1 MDDSIIKQIHLA
13 APPERVWRALSDAAE
28 FGQWFR
34 AEVTGE
40 MREGATVR
48 CRGLYPGTE
57 HMHWD
62 MRIITMEPLRRL
74 VWEWPAF
81 YPADFPD
88 DPESD
93 AMLTVEIALA
103 PSGAGTQLTLTE
115 SGFAGLPG
123 DHRMT
128 AWRRNEDG
136 WGVQMTN
143 IADHV
148 AR

>member
-1 MDDSIIKQIHLA
+1 MDGQIIKQIRLA
-13 APPERVWRALSDAAE
+13 APPERVWRALSDPAE

-40 MREGATVR
+40 FQEGAVVG
-48 CRGLYPGTE
+48 CRSLYPGAE
-57 HMHWD
+57 HMRWE
-62 MRIITMEPLRRL
+62 MRITVMEPLHRL
-74 VWEWPAF
+74 AWEWPAF
-81 YPADFPD
+81 DSDAFPD

-93 AMLTVEIALA
+93 AILTVEIAIA
-103 PSGAGTQLTLTE
+103 PDGAGTQLTLTE
-115 SGFAGLPG
+115 SGFADLPDG
-123 DHRMT
+123 HRAT

-136 WGVQMTN
+136 WAVQMAN